1 MSNYTRKLVVVGL
14 VGKKRSGKD
23 TLYQFIKEEFPFA
36 RRLAFADPLKAE
48 VFDLLHGIESVPGDL
63 QKFAN
68 FCHEHLIDL
77 EALPRT
83 VCAGSFTRQQK
94 LDWVE
99 ANKAALRTIL
109 QRWGTEGRRAESPRY
124 WIDQLDKDLREL
136 DTPLVVVTDVRFA
149 DEALYV
155 RAGCA
160 GILVRVI
167 RLDLPDE
174 KDTHASEALADTIGA
189 DVAVSNP
196 GGTIAEFQKAAQPLL
211 NYLRGKIR

>member
-1 MSNYTRKLVVVGL
+1 MSNYTRKLVVGL

-36 RRLAFADPLKAE
+36 RRLAFADPLKIE
-48 VFDLLHGIESVPGDL
+48 VFDLLHGIEDVPGDL

-68 FCHEHLIDL
+68 FCHDHIIDL

-83 VCAGSFTRQQK
+83 VCPDPFASQK

-99 ANKAALRTIL
+99 DNKAALRTIL
-109 QRWGTEGRRAESPRY
+109 QKWGTEGRRAESPRY
-124 WIDQLDKDLREL
+124 WIDQLDRDLREL
-136 DTPLVVVTDVRFA
+136 DSPLVVVTDVRFA
-149 DEALYV
+149 DEAEYV

-174 KDTHASEALADTIGA
+174 KDTHASEALADTVGA

-211 NYLRGKIR
+211 SYLRRKIR